1 MKIEIRETL
10 DGSQTLYFAELDE
23 HYHSTFGAIQES
35 QHVFIK
41 AGFKQCL
48 QSDIRVL
55 EIGFGT
61 GLNCYLTLLAG
72 LESGKKVWYRTIEKF
87 PLPEEVWEKLKY
99 SHQLPDGNSEWFP
112 LIHQAQW
119 DSDVEIHPQFILH
132 KVETDLLVMEWDKLP
147 FVDLVYF
154 DAFSPVKQPELWS
167 PAIFEKIY
175 DRMNSNGILVTYCA
189 KGVVRRILQSVGFVV
204 ERIPGPPGKREMI
217 RATKRRGLVSTCNRP
232 MTNTK

>member
-1 MKIEIRETL
+1 MKVEIRETL
-10 DGSQTLYFAELDE
+10 DGSQTLYLGELDE

-35 QHVFIK
+35 QHVFIQ
-41 AGFKQCL
+41 AGYEHCP

-72 LESGKKVWYRTIEKF
+72 LSSGKNIWYSAIEKF
-87 PLPEEVWEKLKY
+87 PLPEEVWKELEFG
-99 SHQLPDGNSEWFP
+99 HHFPDSNPEWFS

-119 DSDVEIHPQFILH
+119 NGEAEIHPQFILH
-132 KVETDLLVMEWDKLP
+132 KIESDLLDMGWDKLP

-154 DAFSPVKQPELWS
+154 DAFSPEKQPELWS
-167 PAIFEKIY
+167 LSVFEMIF
-175 DRMNSNGILVTYCA
+175 DRLNSNGILVTYCA
-189 KGVVRRILQSVGFVV
+189 KGDVRRTLQSVGFGV

-217 RATKRRGLVSTCNRP
+217 RATKRTGLVSTCR
-232 MTNTK
+232 